1 MVFLRSVHTISLR
14 PLRLG
19 ASALNYL
26 LPAALLLAGCATPV
40 SQHKHTIFVFGTLIE
55 ITLADVNETRA
66 EQAFL
71 ELDGAFQRWHR
82 QWTPWQDSDLSRV
95 NAALQQGN
103 SIPLPA
109 SIEPLI
115 VQSQT
120 HYINSD
126 GLFNPAIGKLIKL
139 WRFHEFDQP
148 GIHPPDATRLK
159 QLVAAKP
166 AITDI
171 RIDNHIASS
180 GNPAVDLNFGAFAKG
195 YAIGLAMRQL
205 HDKGIHNA
213 VINAGGD
220 LTVAGKIGER
230 EWRIGIR
237 HPRSEGIIASLN
249 VHPGESVFTSGDY
262 ERFYLYQGR
271 RYHHILDPRTG
282 YPATGA
288 SSVTVIDS
296 DPGKADAAATALL
309 IAGAQ
314 DWQRI
319 ARQMGIKY
327 VMLIDQQGVIYMNP
341 AMAARIQFEIEP
353 PPRILTS
360 QRL

>member
-1 MVFLRSVHTISLR
+1 MSLLRAAHQTT
-14 PLRLG
+14 LRLC

-26 LPAALLLAGCATPV
+26 LPAALLLASCASPV

-55 ITLADVNETRA
+55 ITLAGVDDQQA

-71 ELDGAFQRWHR
+71 ELEEAFQRWHR
-82 QWTPWQDSDLSRV
+82 QWTPWQDSDLSRT
-95 NAALQQGN
+95 NAALQAGEAFR
-103 SIPLPA
+103 LPA

-139 WRFHEFDQP
+139 WRFHQYDEP
-148 GIHPPDATRLK
+148 GIRPPDATRIQ
-159 QLVAAKP
+159 QLLAANP

-171 RIDNHIASS
+171 HIDNHVARCD
-180 GNPAVDLNFGAFAKG
+180 NPAVDLNFGAFAKG
-195 YAIGLAMRQL
+195 YAIGLAMQQL

-220 LTVAGKIGER
+220 LTVAGKISER

-237 HPRSEGIIASLN
+237 HPRSDGLIASLSI
-249 VHPGESVFTSGDY
+249 HPGESVFTSGDY
-262 ERFYLYQGR
+262 ERFYAYQGK

-282 YPATGA
+282 YPAEGA

-309 IAGAQ
+309 IAGSEN
-314 DWQRI
+314 WQRI
-319 ARQMGIKY
+319 AKQMGIKY
-327 VMLIDQQGVIYMNP
+327 VMLIDQQGMVHMNP
-341 AMAARIQFEIEP
+341 AMAKRVQFEISP

-360 QRL
+360 SRL